1 MNTQIKTLLAL
12 AAMLSWQSGIAA
24 DEAQVG
30 SWKVDFTVAEVPAVR
45 EVEPM
50 REIAAVRE
58 VRAVR
63 EVSPVPDVPAVAGV
77 PEIK

>member
-1 MNTQIKTLLAL
+1 MNARIGTLAAI

-24 DEAQVG
+24 NEAQAG